1 MSFGRLASIGVI
13 LIVLATVI
21 AGLVISGSPE
31 EQRLLRTDD
40 RRVTD
45 LQQLSRSIER
55 YYRDTEMLPSDL
67 ETLLNGWASSGLP
80 LDPETNQ
87 DYDYELESGRT
98 YRLCADFALNS
109 RPNRQPDFWSH
120 AGGHQ
125 CYSFDYSALV
135 LD

>member
-13 LIVLATVI
+13 LVVLAAVI
-21 AGLVISGSPE
+21 AGLVVSGSPD
-31 EQRLLRTDD
+31 EQRLLRSDG

-55 YYRDTEMLPSDL
+55 YYRDTEGLPPDL

-80 LDPETNQ
+80 LDPETDQ
-87 DYDYELESGRT
+87 DYDYEIESSRT
-98 YRLCADFALNS
+98 YRLCANYALDS
-109 RPNRQPDFWSH
+109 RANRQAEFWSH